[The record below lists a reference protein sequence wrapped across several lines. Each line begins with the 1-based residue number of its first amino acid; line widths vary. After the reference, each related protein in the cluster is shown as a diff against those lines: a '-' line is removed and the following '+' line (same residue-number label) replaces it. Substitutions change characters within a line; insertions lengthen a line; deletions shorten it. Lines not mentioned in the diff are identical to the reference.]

1 MSFVLYCDFCYSKF
15 FYCLSKQDTVLK
27 IQDVPKLLFFPVRVC
42 RTTPA
47 AERRMEDGG
56 WRMDGEF
63 IRYESVVHH
72 TQAGMKKEQKKM
84 SDVMIINIDITTY
97 CSLKQRFHH
106 KVQ

>member
-1 MSFVLYCDFCYSKF
+1 MSVKT
-15 FYCLSKQDTVLK
+15 KDTVLK

-56 WRMDGEF
+56 WMENSFVTSRSF
-63 IRYESVVHH
+63 I
-72 TQAGMKKEQKKM
+72 TGTGMKKEQKKM